1 MIKHPTFAVNVQYS
15 LKDHLFYIGYTANFI
30 RRMSE
35 HENDISKSK
44 VYFLIKNTS
53 EV

>member
-1 MIKHPTFAVNVQYS
+1 MIKHPTFAVNVQYC

-30 RRMSE
+30 RRRSE
-35 HENDISKSK
+35 HENGKSK
-44 VYFLIKNTS
+44 NNAAIPLTN